1 MALFTLMV
9 HSYMSEIA
17 ISKEEANSQQFQS
30 RQPHELVW
38 FSHLEKEFQVVDIGL
53 KKLFQWKETEP
64 PKMWDWDN
72 CTVSRAKVLSDG
84 KVRIVIRSKTNRNSD
99 YMGRI
104 PVELRYMLGIDIAS
118 ISEPY
123 SKPYDLASSKRQKL
137 PVSAK
142 KISHKRWVCKL
153 DEKYWIWQWAKEGI
167 DIKSSQVYH
176 LYEDIK
182 GFLEEAQSMKSSNSD
197 HITSGS
203 NSRIFKVYLDE
214 RVEVDD
220 IVPVI
225 YQPAIDSLKNFLR
238 EVHCVK
244 LVGHDSSV
252 DVEVSLLFNNEELRR
267 HKFLNRIYSKIRLI
281 LYGRTQDVETFKIHL
296 IKNKDDKSQKGMTDD
311 NMMNEEDT
319 RRENKEIN
327 KINKRNSNNYFV
339 FEGIYS
345 GQYNIEYDTIHLDKP
360 PPPKRT
366 IEYYFLDHYHPIVF
380 INTAN
385 HAMSEHDNNHDIWK
399 WEYIPWVKKAPIKLG
414 LKSRKDIE
422 LRFTPFIRRILKMA

>member
-1 MALFTLMV
+1 MA
-9 HSYMSEIA
+9 EIS

-30 RQPHELVW
+30 PKPHELVW
-38 FSHLEKEFQVVDIGL
+38 FSHLEKEYQVVDIGL
-53 KKLFQWKETEP
+53 KKLFQWKEAEP
-64 PKMWDWDN
+64 RKIWDWDN
-72 CTVSRAKVLSDG
+72 CTVNRAKILSDE
-84 KVRIVIRSKTNRNSD
+84 KVRIVIRSKTNRNSG

-123 SKPYDLASSKRQKL
+123 SESYDLSLSKRQKL
-137 PVSAK
+137 PESAK
-142 KISHKRWVCKL
+142 KISHKRWACKL
-153 DEKYWIWQWAKEGI
+153 DEKYWIWQWAKKDI
-167 DIKSSQVYH
+167 DIKSSQVYY
-176 LYEDIK
+176 LYKDIK
-182 GFLEEAQSMKSSNSD
+182 GFLEEAQSMKSPNSD
-197 HITSGS
+197 HITSGG
-203 NSRIFKVYLDE
+203 NNGIFKVNLDE
-214 RVEVDD
+214 SVEVDD

-244 LVGHDSSV
+244 LVKPDSSL

-267 HKFLNRIYSKIRLI
+267 HKYLNEIYSKIRLI
-281 LYGRTQDVETFKIHL
+281 LYGRTQDVETFKIH
-296 IKNKDDKSQKGMTDD
+296 ITKNKDDKSQKDLTDA
-311 NMMNEEDT
+311 NMMTEEDNT
-319 RRENKEIN
+319 QSGNKEIN
-327 KINKRNSNNYFV
+327 KNNKRNSNNYFV

-345 GQYNIEYDTIHLDKP
+345 GEFDIEYDTIHLDKP
-360 PPPKRT
+360 PPLRRRD
-366 IEYYFLDHYHPIVF
+366 IEYYFLDHHHPIVF

-422 LRFTPFIRRILKMA
+422 LRFTPFIRRILKMAYI

>member
-1 MALFTLMV
+1 MA
-9 HSYMSEIA
+9 EIA
-17 ISKEEANSQQFQS
+17 TSKEETNSQQFQS
-30 RQPHELVW
+30 QQSHELVW
-38 FSHLEKEFQVVDIGL
+38 FSHLEKEYQVVYIGP

-64 PKMWDWDN
+64 PKIWDWDN

-123 SKPYDLASSKRQKL
+123 SEPYDLASSKRQKL

-142 KISHKRWVCKL
+142 KISHKRLVCKL
-153 DEKYWIWQWAKEGI
+153 DEKYWIWQWTKKDI
-167 DIKSSQVYH
+167 DIKSSQVYR

-182 GFLEEAQSMKSSNSD
+182 GFLEEARIMKNSNSD
-197 HITSGS
+197 QITNDS
-203 NSRIFKVYLDE
+203 NKGIFKVYLDE
-214 RVEVDD
+214 RVEVND

-252 DVEVSLLFNNEELRR
+252 NVEVSLLFNNEELRQ
-267 HKFLNRIYSKIRLI
+267 HKYLNKIYTKIRLI

-296 IKNKDDKSQKGMTDD
+296 TKNKDDESQKGMTND
-311 NMMNEEDT
+311 NMMNEEDNAKSG
-319 RRENKEIN
+319 NKEIN
-327 KINKRNSNNYFV
+327 KNKRNSNNYFT

-345 GQYNIEYDTIHLDKP
+345 GQYDIEYDTIHLDKP
-360 PPPKRT
+360 PPPKRN
-366 IEYYFLDHYHPIVF
+366 IEYYFLNHYHPIVF
-380 INTAN
+380 VNTAN

-399 WEYIPWVKKAPIKLG
+399 WEYIPWVKKAPIKFG
-414 LKSRKDIE
+414 LKSRKAIE
-422 LRFTPFIRRILKMA
+422 LRFTPFIRRILKTAW

>member
-1 MALFTLMV
+1 MA
-9 HSYMSEIA
+9 EIA
-17 ISKEEANSQQFQS
+17 TSKEADNQQFQS
-30 RQPHELVW
+30 QQPNELVW
-38 FSHLEKEFQVVDIGL
+38 FSHLEKEYQVVDIGF

-64 PKMWDWDN
+64 PKIWDWDN
-72 CTVSRAKVLSDG
+72 CTVSRAKVLSNG

-123 SKPYDLASSKRQKL
+123 SEPYDLASSKRQKL

-142 KISHKRWVCKL
+142 KKINYERWACKL
-153 DEKYWIWQWAKEGI
+153 DEKYWIWQWAMKDT

-182 GFLEEAQSMKSSNSD
+182 GFLEEAQSMRRRSSNSD
-197 HITSGS
+197 QITSGS
-203 NSRIFKVYLDE
+203 NDGIFRVHLDE
-214 RVEVDD
+214 RVKADD

-238 EVHCVK
+238 EVHCAK

-252 DVEVSLLFNNEELRR
+252 DVEVSLLFNDEELRR
-267 HKFLNRIYSKIRLI
+267 HRYLNEIYSKIREI
-281 LYGRTQDVETFKIHL
+281 LYGRTKDIETFKIHL
-296 IKNKDDKSQKGMTDD
+296 TKNKGDESQKGITDD
-311 NMMNEEDT
+311 NMMNEEANIHS
-319 RRENKEIN
+319 ENKEIN
-327 KINKRNSNNYFV
+327 KNKRNSSNYFI

-345 GQYNIEYDTIHLDKP
+345 GQYDIEYDTIHLDKP
-360 PPPKRT
+360 PPPKRN
-366 IEYYFLDHYHPIVF
+366 IVYYFLDHYHPIIF

-414 LKSRKDIE
+414 SKSRKDIE
-422 LRFTPFIRRILKMA
+422 LQFTPFIRRILKIAS

>member
-1 MALFTLMV
+1 MT
-9 HSYMSEIA
+9 EIS
-17 ISKEEANSQQFQS
+17 ISKEANSQQFQS
-30 RQPHELVW
+30 QRSHELVW
-38 FSHLEKEFQVVDIGL
+38 FSHLEKEYQVVDKVDNGF
-53 KKLFQWKETEP
+53 KKLFQWKAEP
-64 PKMWDWDN
+64 HKMWDWDN

-99 YMGRI
+99 YMGHI
-104 PVELRYMLGIDIAS
+104 PVELRYMLGIDITS
-118 ISEPY
+118 ISDPY
-123 SKPYDLASSKRQKL
+123 SEPYDLASSKRQKL

-142 KISHKRWVCKL
+142 KISHERWACKL
-153 DEKYWIWQWAKEGI
+153 DEKYWIWQWAKKDI

-176 LYEDIK
+176 LNEDIK

-197 HITSGS
+197 HITSGI
-203 NSRIFKVYLDE
+203 NNGIFKVNLDE
-214 RVEVDD
+214 SVEVDD

-244 LVGHDSSV
+244 LVKPDSSV
-252 DVEVSLLFNNEELRR
+252 DVEVSLLFNNEELRQ
-267 HKFLNRIYSKIRLI
+267 HKYLNEIYSIIRLI
-281 LYGRTQDVETFKIHL
+281 LYGRTQDVETFKIH
-296 IKNKDDKSQKGMTDD
+296 ITKNKDDKSQKGVTDD
-311 NMMNEEDT
+311 NMMNEEDKAQNG
-319 RRENKEIN
+319 NKEIN
-327 KINKRNSNNYFV
+327 KNNKRNSNNHFI

-345 GQYNIEYDTIHLDKP
+345 GEYDIEYDTIHLDKP
-360 PPPKRT
+360 PPPPQKRK

-385 HAMSEHDNNHDIWK
+385 HAMSQHDNNHDIWK

-422 LRFTPFIRRILKMA
+422 LRFTSFIRRILKIA

>member
-1 MALFTLMV
+1 MAET
-9 HSYMSEIA
+9 A
-17 ISKEEANSQQFQS
+17 TSKEANNKQFQS
-30 RQPHELVW
+30 HQPHELVW
-38 FSHLEKEFQVVDIGL
+38 FSHLEKEYQVVEIGF
-53 KKLFQWKETEP
+53 KKLLQWKETEP
-64 PKMWDWDN
+64 PKIWDWDN
-72 CTVSRAKVLSDG
+72 CTVSRAKVLSNG

-142 KISHKRWVCKL
+142 KKISHERWACKL
-153 DEKYWIWQWAKEGI
+153 DEKYWIWQWAKKDI
-167 DIKSSQVYH
+167 DIKSSQVYR

-182 GFLEEAQSMKSSNSD
+182 GFLEEAQGMRSSNSD
-197 HITSGS
+197 QITSG
-203 NSRIFKVYLDE
+203 NNDGIFKVYLDE
-214 RVEVDD
+214 RVKADD

-238 EVHCVK
+238 EVHCAK
-244 LVGHDSSV
+244 LVRDDSSA

-267 HKFLNRIYSKIRLI
+267 HRYLNEIYSKIRHI
-281 LYGRTQDVETFKIHL
+281 LYGRTQDIETFKIHL
-296 IKNKDDKSQKGMTDD
+296 TKNKDDKSQKGITDD
-311 NMMNEEDT
+311 NMMNEADNDNAHSG
-319 RRENKEIN
+319 NKEIN
-327 KINKRNSNNYFV
+327 KNKRNSSNYFI

-345 GQYNIEYDTIHLDKP
+345 GQYDIEHDTIHLDKP
-360 PPPKRT
+360 PPPKRN
-366 IEYYFLDHYHPIVF
+366 IVYYFLDNYHPIVF

-414 LKSRKDIE
+414 IKSRKDIE
-422 LRFTPFIRRILKMA
+422 LQFTPFIRRILKIA

>member
-1 MALFTLMV
+1 MT
-9 HSYMSEIA
+9 EIS
-17 ISKEEANSQQFQS
+17 ISKEANSQQFQS
-30 RQPHELVW
+30 ERSHELVW
-38 FSHLEKEFQVVDIGL
+38 FSHLEKEYQVVDKVDNGF
-53 KKLFQWKETEP
+53 KKLFQWKAEP
-64 PKMWDWDN
+64 HKMWDWDN

-99 YMGRI
+99 YMGHI
-104 PVELRYMLGIDIAS
+104 PVELRYMLGIDITS
-118 ISEPY
+118 ISDPY
-123 SKPYDLASSKRQKL
+123 SEPYDLASSKRQKL

-142 KISHKRWVCKL
+142 KISHERWACKL
-153 DEKYWIWQWAKEGI
+153 DEKYWIWQWAKKDI

-176 LYEDIK
+176 LNEDIK

-197 HITSGS
+197 HITSGI
-203 NSRIFKVYLDE
+203 NNGIFKVNLDE
-214 RVEVDD
+214 SVEVDD

-244 LVGHDSSV
+244 LVKPDSSV
-252 DVEVSLLFNNEELRR
+252 DVEVSLLFNNEELRQ
-267 HKFLNRIYSKIRLI
+267 HKYLNEIYSIIRLI
-281 LYGRTQDVETFKIHL
+281 LYGRTQDVETFKIH
-296 IKNKDDKSQKGMTDD
+296 ITKNKDDKSQKGVTDD
-311 NMMNEEDT
+311 NMMNEEDKAQNG
-319 RRENKEIN
+319 NKEIN
-327 KINKRNSNNYFV
+327 KNNKRNSNNHFI

-345 GQYNIEYDTIHLDKP
+345 GEYDIEYDTIHLDKP
-360 PPPKRT
+360 PPPPQKRK

-385 HAMSEHDNNHDIWK
+385 HAMSQHDNNHDIWK

-422 LRFTPFIRRILKMA
+422 LRFTSFIRRILKIA

>member
-1 MALFTLMV
+1 MAK
-9 HSYMSEIA
+9 IA
-17 ISKEEANSQQFQS
+17 NSKEEANSQQFQS
-30 RQPHELVW
+30 QKPHELVW
-38 FSHLEKEFQVVDIGL
+38 FSNLEKEYQVVDIGL
-53 KKLFQWKETEP
+53 KKCFQWKETEP
-64 PKMWDWDN
+64 RKRWDWDN

-123 SKPYDLASSKRQKL
+123 SEPYDLASSKRQKL

-142 KISHKRWVCKL
+142 KNKSHKRWACKL
-153 DEKYWIWQWAKEGI
+153 DEKYWIWQWAKKDI
-167 DIKSSQVYH
+167 DIKSSQVYR

-197 HITSGS
+197 HTTSGS
-203 NSRIFKVYLDE
+203 NNGIFKVYLDE
-214 RVEVDD
+214 RGKVDD
-220 IVPVI
+220 VVPVI

-244 LVGHDSSV
+244 LVKPDSSVDDSSV

-267 HKFLNRIYSKIRLI
+267 HKYLNEIYSKIRLI

-296 IKNKDDKSQKGMTDD
+296 TKNKDDKSQMGLTDD
-311 NMMNEEDT
+311 NMMTEEDNAQSG
-319 RRENKEIN
+319 NKEIN
-327 KINKRNSNNYFV
+327 KNNKRNSNNYFI

-345 GQYNIEYDTIHLDKP
+345 GEEFDIEYDTIHLDKP
-360 PPPKRT
+360 PPPPPNRD

-422 LRFTPFIRRILKMA
+422 LRFTPFIRRILKMAR

>member
-1 MALFTLMV
+1 MDN
-9 HSYMSEIA
+9 IA
-17 ISKEEANSQQFQS
+17 NSKENANSQQFQS
-30 RQPHELVW
+30 QMPHELVW
-38 FSHLEKEFQVVDIGL
+38 FSHLEKEYQVVDIGL
-53 KKLFQWKETEP
+53 KKRFQWKETEP
-64 PKMWDWDN
+64 RKRWDWDN

-123 SKPYDLASSKRQKL
+123 SEPYDLASSKRQKL

-142 KISHKRWVCKL
+142 KNKPHKRWACKL
-153 DEKYWIWQWAKEGI
+153 DEKYWIWQWAKKDI

-203 NSRIFKVYLDE
+203 NNGIFKVYLDE
-214 RVEVDD
+214 RGKVDD
-220 IVPVI
+220 VVPVI

-244 LVGHDSSV
+244 LVKPDSSV

-267 HKFLNRIYSKIRLI
+267 HKYLNEIYSKIRLI

-296 IKNKDDKSQKGMTDD
+296 TKNKDDKSQMGLTDD
-311 NMMNEEDT
+311 NMMTEEDNAQSG
-319 RRENKEIN
+319 NKEIN
-327 KINKRNSNNYFV
+327 KNNKRNSNNYFV

-345 GQYNIEYDTIHLDKP
+345 GEEFDIEYDTIHLDKP
-360 PPPKRT
+360 PPPPPNRD

-422 LRFTPFIRRILKMA
+422 LRFTPFIRRILKMAR

>member
-1 MALFTLMV
+1 MT
-9 HSYMSEIA
+9 EIS
-17 ISKEEANSQQFQS
+17 ISKEANSQQFQS
-30 RQPHELVW
+30 QRSHELVW
-38 FSHLEKEFQVVDIGL
+38 FSHLEKEYQVVDKVDNGF
-53 KKLFQWKETEP
+53 KKLFQWKEAEP

-104 PVELRYMLGIDIAS
+104 PVELRYMLGIDITS
-118 ISEPY
+118 ISDPY
-123 SKPYDLASSKRQKL
+123 SEPYDLASSKRQKL

-142 KISHKRWVCKL
+142 KISHERWACRL
-153 DEKYWIWQWAKEGI
+153 DEKYWIWQWAKKDI
-167 DIKSSQVYH
+167 DIKTSQVYH
-176 LYEDIK
+176 LYEDIV

-197 HITSGS
+197 HITSGI
-203 NSRIFKVYLDE
+203 NNGIFKVNLNE
-214 RVEVDD
+214 SVEVDD

-244 LVGHDSSV
+244 LVKPDSSV
-252 DVEVSLLFNNEELRR
+252 DVEVSLLFNNEELRQ
-267 HKFLNRIYSKIRLI
+267 HKYLNEIYSIIRLI
-281 LYGRTQDVETFKIHL
+281 LYGRTQDVETFKIH
-296 IKNKDDKSQKGMTDD
+296 ITKNKDDKSQNGVTDD
-311 NMMNEEDT
+311 NMMNEEDKAQNG
-319 RRENKEIN
+319 NKEIN
-327 KINKRNSNNYFV
+327 KNNKRNSNNHFI

-345 GQYNIEYDTIHLDKP
+345 GEYDIEYDTIHLDKP
-360 PPPKRT
+360 PPPPQKRK

-385 HAMSEHDNNHDIWK
+385 HAMSQHDNNHDIWK

-422 LRFTPFIRRILKMA
+422 LRFTSFIRRILKIA

>member
-1 MALFTLMV
+1 MAETP
-9 HSYMSEIA
+9 

-30 RQPHELVW
+30 QQPHELVW
-38 FSHLEKEFQVVDIGL
+38 FSHLEKEYQVIDKVDNGL
-53 KKLFQWKETEP
+53 KKLFQWKETE

-72 CTVSRAKVLSDG
+72 CTVSRAKVLPDK
-84 KVRIVIRSKTNRNSD
+84 KVRIVIRSKTNRNSN

-118 ISEPY
+118 ISKPY

-137 PVSAK
+137 PASAK
-142 KISHKRWVCKL
+142 KISHERWACKL
-153 DEKYWIWQWAKEGI
+153 DEKYWIWQWAKKDI

-182 GFLEEAQSMKSSNSD
+182 SFLEEAQSMKSSNSD

-203 NSRIFKVYLDE
+203 NNGIFKVYLDE
-214 RVEVDD
+214 RVKVDD
-220 IVPVI
+220 VVPVI

-244 LVGHDSSV
+244 LVKPDSSV
-252 DVEVSLLFNNEELRR
+252 DIEVSLLFNDEELRR
-267 HKFLNRIYSKIRLI
+267 HKYLTEIYSKIRLI
-281 LYGRTQDVETFKIHL
+281 LYGRTQDLETFKIHL
-296 IKNKDDKSQKGMTDD
+296 TKNNDDKSQMGMTDD
-311 NMMNEEDT
+311 NMMNEEDKAQSG
-319 RRENKEIN
+319 NKEIN
-327 KINKRNSNNYFV
+327 KNNKRNSNNYFI

-345 GQYNIEYDTIHLDKP
+345 GDYDIEYDTIHLDKP
-360 PPPKRT
+360 PPPPEKRK
-366 IEYYFLDHYHPIVF
+366 IEYYFLDRYHPIVF

-422 LRFTPFIRRILKMA
+422 LRFTPFIRRILKMANI

>member
-1 MALFTLMV
+1 MA
-9 HSYMSEIA
+9 EIS

-30 RQPHELVW
+30 PRPHELVW
-38 FSHLEKEFQVVDIGL
+38 FSHLEKEYQVVEIGL
-53 KKLFQWKETEP
+53 KKLLQWKEAEP
-64 PKMWDWDN
+64 RKMWDWDN
-72 CTVSRAKVLSDG
+72 CTVSRAKILSDE
-84 KVRIVIRSKTNRNSD
+84 KVRIVIRSKTNRNSG
-99 YMGRI
+99 YMGHI

-123 SKPYDLASSKRQKL
+123 SEPYDLSLSKRQKL

-142 KISHKRWVCKL
+142 KISHERWACKL
-153 DEKYWIWQWAKEGI
+153 DEKYWIWQWAKKDI
-167 DIKSSQVYH
+167 DIKSSQVYY

-182 GFLEEAQSMKSSNSD
+182 GFLEEAQSMKSPNSD
-197 HITSGS
+197 HVMSGG
-203 NSRIFKVYLDE
+203 NNGIFKVNLDE
-214 RVEVDD
+214 SVEVDD

-244 LVGHDSSV
+244 LVRPDSSL

-267 HKFLNRIYSKIRLI
+267 HKYLNEIYSRIRFI

-296 IKNKDDKSQKGMTDD
+296 TKDKDDKSQKGLTDV
-311 NMMNEEDT
+311 NTMIEEDNAQSK
-319 RRENKEIN
+319 NKEIN
-327 KINKRNSNNYFV
+327 KNNKRNSNNYFV

-345 GQYNIEYDTIHLDKP
+345 GEFNIEYDTIHLDKP
-360 PPPKRT
+360 PPLRRRD
-366 IEYYFLDHYHPIVF
+366 IEYYFLDHHHPIVF

-422 LRFTPFIRRILKMA
+422 LRFTPFIRRILKMANI

>member
-1 MALFTLMV
+1 
-9 HSYMSEIA
+9 MSEIA
-17 ISKEEANSQQFQS
+17 FSKEEANSQQFQS
-30 RQPHELVW
+30 QRPHELVW
-38 FSHLEKEFQVVDIGL
+38 FSHLEKEYQVVDIGL
-53 KKLFQWKETEP
+53 KKRFQWEETEP
-64 PKMWDWDN
+64 RKRWDWDN

-123 SKPYDLASSKRQKL
+123 SEPYDLASSKRQKL

-142 KISHKRWVCKL
+142 KNKPHKRWSCKL
-153 DEKYWIWQWAKEGI
+153 DEKYWIWQWAKKDI
-167 DIKSSQVYH
+167 DIKSSQVYR

-182 GFLEEAQSMKSSNSD
+182 GFLEEARSMKSSNSD
-197 HITSGS
+197 HISSGS
-203 NSRIFKVYLDE
+203 NNGVFKVYLDE
-214 RVEVDD
+214 RAKVDD
-220 IVPVI
+220 VVPVI

-244 LVGHDSSV
+244 SVKPDSSV

-267 HKFLNRIYSKIRLI
+267 HKYLNGIYSKIRLI

-296 IKNKDDKSQKGMTDD
+296 TKNKDDKSQKNLTDD
-311 NMMNEEDT
+311 NIMTEED
-319 RRENKEIN
+319 NAQSGSKEIN
-327 KINKRNSNNYFV
+327 KNKRNSNNYFV

-345 GQYNIEYDTIHLDKP
+345 GVYDIEYDTVHLDKS
-360 PPPKRT
+360 PPPKRRK

-385 HAMSEHDNNHDIWK
+385 HAMSQHDNNHDVWK
-399 WEYIPWVKKAPIKLG
+399 WEYIPWAKKAPIKLG

>member
-1 MALFTLMV
+1 MA
-9 HSYMSEIA
+9 EIA
-17 ISKEEANSQQFQS
+17 NSIEDADSQRFQS
-30 RQPHELVW
+30 QKPHELVW
-38 FSHLEKEFQVVDIGL
+38 FSHLEKEYQVVDKVDNGL
-53 KKLFQWKETEP
+53 KKRLQWKKSEP

-99 YMGRI
+99 YMGPI

-137 PVSAK
+137 PASAK
-142 KISHKRWVCKL
+142 KNKPYMRWACKL
-153 DEKYWIWQWAKEGI
+153 DEKYWIWQWAKEGV

-176 LYEDIK
+176 LYKDIK

-197 HITSGS
+197 HITSAT
-203 NSRIFKVYLDE
+203 NNDIFKVYLDE
-214 RVEVDD
+214 RVKVDD
-220 IVPVI
+220 VVPVI

-244 LVGHDSSV
+244 LIKPDSSV

-267 HKFLNRIYSKIRLI
+267 HKYLNGIYSIIRLI
-281 LYGRTQDVETFKIHL
+281 LYGRTQDVETFRIHL
-296 IKNKDDKSQKGMTDD
+296 SRNTDDKSQTGMTDD
-311 NMMNEEDT
+311 NMMNEVDNARSGT
-319 RRENKEIN
+319 KEIN
-327 KINKRNSNNYFV
+327 KNNKRNSNNYFV

-345 GQYNIEYDTIHLDKP
+345 GDFYDIEYDTIHLDKP
-360 PPPKRT
+360 PPPPEKRK

-385 HAMSEHDNNHDIWK
+385 HAMGQHDNNHDIWK

-422 LRFTPFIRRILKMA
+422 LRFTPFIKRILKMA

>member
-1 MALFTLMV
+1 MTEL
-9 HSYMSEIA
+9 S
-17 ISKEEANSQQFQS
+17 ISKEEATSQQFQS
-30 RQPHELVW
+30 QQPQELVW
-38 FSHLEKEFQVVDIGL
+38 FSHLEKEYQVVDIGL
-53 KKLFQWKETEP
+53 KKLFQWKEAEP
-64 PKMWDWDN
+64 RKMWDWDN

-104 PVELRYMLGIDIAS
+104 PVELRYMLGIDITS
-118 ISEPY
+118 ISDPY
-123 SKPYDLASSKRQKL
+123 SEPYDLASSKRQKL

-142 KISHKRWVCKL
+142 KISHERWACKL
-153 DEKYWIWQWAKEGI
+153 DEKYWIWQWAKKDI

-197 HITSGS
+197 HITSGI
-203 NSRIFKVYLDE
+203 NNGIFKVNLDE
-214 RVEVDD
+214 SVEVDD

-244 LVGHDSSV
+244 LVKPDSSV
-252 DVEVSLLFNNEELRR
+252 DVEVSLLFNNEELRQ
-267 HKFLNRIYSKIRLI
+267 HKYLNEIYSIIRLI
-281 LYGRTQDVETFKIHL
+281 LYGRTQDVETFKIH
-296 IKNKDDKSQKGMTDD
+296 ITKNKDDKSQKGVTDD
-311 NMMNEEDT
+311 NMMNEEDKAQNG
-319 RRENKEIN
+319 NKEIN
-327 KINKRNSNNYFV
+327 KNNKRNSNNHFI

-345 GQYNIEYDTIHLDKP
+345 GEYDIEYDTIHLDKP
-360 PPPKRT
+360 PPPPQKRK

-385 HAMSEHDNNHDIWK
+385 HAMSQHDNNHDIWK

-422 LRFTPFIRRILKMA
+422 LRFTSFIRRILKIA